1 MHMSNPII
9 ALFKVQVVCVCVCV
23 FVCVNGHLIY
33 RLHVATIL
41 PK

>member
-23 FVCVNGHLIY
+23 CVLMDTSFIDFM
-33 RLHVATIL
+33 
-41 PK
+41 